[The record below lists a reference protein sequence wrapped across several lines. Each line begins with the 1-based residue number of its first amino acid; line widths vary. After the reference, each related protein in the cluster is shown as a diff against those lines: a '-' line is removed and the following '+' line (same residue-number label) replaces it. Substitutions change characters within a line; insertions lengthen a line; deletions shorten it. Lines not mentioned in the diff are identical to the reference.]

1 MKNILGFCMMAV
13 GISRILTG
21 GFVIGTILTL
31 WGLRI
36 LKKAAR

>member
-1 MKNILGFCMMAV
+1 MKNILGFCMVAV

-21 GFVIGTILTL
+21 GIILGTVLVL

-36 LKKAAR
+36 LKKANK